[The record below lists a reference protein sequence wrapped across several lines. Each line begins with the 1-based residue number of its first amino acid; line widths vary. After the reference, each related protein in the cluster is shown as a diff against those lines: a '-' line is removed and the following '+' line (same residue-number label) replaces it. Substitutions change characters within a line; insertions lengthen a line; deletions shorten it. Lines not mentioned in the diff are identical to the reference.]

1 VIRYTLKRLAVALLV
16 LITVSAIV
24 FTVIN
29 GAIDPARAM
38 AGSEATA
45 ADIEKIRHD
54 YGLDRPP
61 AVRFVLWLRDAAT
74 GEFGQ
79 SYTMRRPVADLVVER
94 LPVTATLGVAALLFA
109 LALSIPLGTVAALR
123 PNSLI
128 DRLALTLSVIG
139 QALPTFWFALM
150 LIVLFGIMLRWL
162 PISGTAEWQGYL
174 MPAVAL
180 GYYATPAFMRLT
192 RGAMIDV
199 LASDYIR
206 TARAKGLRPG
216 MVLFK
221 HALSNAILPIVS
233 LAAVQ
238 FGYMLGGSVV
248 IETVFALHGIG
259 FLAWESISRG
269 DLPVVQ
275 ALVLLV
281 SMAYVVLTLV
291 ANILNA
297 WLDPRLRFA
306 GP

>member
-1 VIRYTLKRLAVALLV
+1 VIRYALKRLALALLV

-24 FTVIN
+24 FAVIN

-38 AGSEATA
+38 AGSDATA
-45 ADIEKIRHD
+45 ADIDRIRHD

-61 AVRFVLWLRDAAT
+61 LTRFVLWLRDAAT

-94 LPVTATLGVAALLFA
+94 LPVTATLGVTALVFA

-128 DRLALTLSVIG
+128 DRLALTLSVVG

-162 PISGTAEWQGYL
+162 PISGTAEWQGYI

-199 LASDYIR
+199 LSSDYIR
-206 TARAKGLRPG
+206 TARAKGLAPG

-259 FLAWESISRG
+259 YLAWESISRG

-281 SMAYVVLTLV
+281 SAAYVVLTLLADIV
-291 ANILNA
+291 SA

-306 GP
+306 GT